1 MTTPTDAITFG
12 EKLLQLLDQGAFTA
26 TYKYAVLRGLI
37 DLCLEN
43 TSRCGEPATV
53 LTTRQLAEKVIELYW
68 PHTRPYPELPAD
80 RPVLRQNRGQPGS
93 QAEILRA
100 IQTLRDHLQGDD
112 TAPLFRVRQALGSRF
127 ERLVRVVEWK
137 LIEMPL
143 PRLQRIG
150 RQVEPFVYSIAWDEG
165 IQRARV
171 AAYQEGDAA
180 AFDSGIRLMPGV
192 GEHLVRLNGLLRP
205 LLYRQWTAEVA
216 NINGLP
222 ESRLEA
228 FLFGT
233 DRMAIPSGLRQGLLE
248 VQDAR
253 CFYCGERVGRQ
264 RGHQPE
270 VDHFIPW
277 ARYPDNA
284 IENLVVAHQYCNHDK
299 RDFLAAVPHLEHWL
313 GRLCEGRE
321 RDLAALSDE
330 HGWVSRPRE
339 IHGVAAAIYLRLPV
353 EMGLWAGR
361 GRFEPFDRGAAR
373 VAFGVSDEVAGFRA
387 SGALGVV
394 DG

>member
-1 MTTPTDAITFG
+1 VTTPTDAIAFG

-26 TYKYAVLRGLI
+26 TYKYAVLVGLI

-68 PHTRPYPELPAD
+68 PHTRPYPVLPAD
-80 RPVLRQNRGQPGS
+80 QPVLRQNRGQPGS

-100 IQTLRDHLQGDD
+100 IQTLRGHLEGDD

-127 ERLVRVVEWK
+127 ERLVRTVEWK

-150 RQVEPFVYSIAWDEG
+150 RQLASFVYAIDWDEQ
-165 IQRARV
+165 ISRSRV
-171 AAYQEGDAA
+171 AAYQAGDAT
-180 AFDSGIRLMPGV
+180 AFDGRILLAPGV

-248 VQDAR
+248 LQDAR
-253 CFYCGERVGRQ
+253 CFYCGDRIGARP
-264 RGHQPE
+264 GHQPE

-284 IENLVVAHQYCNHDK
+284 IENLVVAHQHCNNDK
-299 RDFLAAVPHLEHWL
+299 RDFLPALPHVTHWL
-313 GRLCEGRE
+313 GRLGDTQGHE
-321 RDLAALSDE
+321 LATLSRQE
-330 HGWVSRPRE
+330 SWASRPHE
-339 IHGVAAAIYLRLPV
+339 IRGVATAIYLRLPA

-373 VAFGVSDEVAGFRA
+373 VVFGVPD
-387 SGALGVV
+387 
-394 DG
+394 

>member
-1 MTTPTDAITFG
+1 
-12 EKLLQLLDQGAFTA
+12 
-26 TYKYAVLRGLI
+26 
-37 DLCLEN
+37 
-43 TSRCGEPATV
+43 
-53 LTTRQLAEKVIELYW
+53 
-68 PHTRPYPELPAD
+68 LPAD
-80 RPVLRQNRGQPGS
+80 QPVLRQNRGQPGA

-100 IQTLRDHLQGDD
+100 IQTLRGHLQGDD

-127 ERLVRVVEWK
+127 DRLVRTVEWK

-150 RQVEPFVYSIAWDEG
+150 RQLEPFVYSIAWDKG

-171 AAYQEGDAA
+171 VAYQKGDAA

-233 DRMAIPSGLRQGLLE
+233 DRIAIPSGLRQGLLE
-248 VQDAR
+248 LQDAR
-253 CFYCGERVGRQ
+253 CFYCAEKISRRPGYCD
-264 RGHQPE
+264 E

-284 IENLVVAHQYCNHDK
+284 IENLVVAHQHCNHDK
-299 RDFLAAVPHLEHWL
+299 RDFLAAVPHLAHWL
-313 GRLCEGRE
+313 DRLGKDNGS
-321 RDLAALSDE
+321 DLTVLSEE

-353 EMGLWAGR
+353 EMELWAGR

-373 VAFGVSDEVAGFRA
+373 VAFGVSDEIAGFGA
-387 SGALGVV
+387 SAALGVV

>member
-1 MTTPTDAITFG
+1 MSQALDTIAFG

-26 TYKYAVLRGLI
+26 TYKYAVLLGLI

-43 TSRCGEPATV
+43 TSPRGDPATV
-53 LTTRQLAEKVIELYW
+53 LTTRQLAEKVVELYW

-93 QAEILRA
+93 QAEILKA
-100 IQTLRDHLQGDD
+100 IQSLRGHLQGDD

-127 ERLVRVVEWK
+127 ERLVRTVEWK

-150 RQVEPFVYSIAWDEG
+150 RQVESFVYAVGWDEQ
-165 IQRARV
+165 IPRSRV
-171 AAYQEGDAA
+171 AAYQNGDGR
-180 AFDSGIRLMPGV
+180 AFDNRILLRPGV

-216 NINGLP
+216 SINGLA
-222 ESRLEA
+222 ESRLES

-233 DRMAIPSGLRQGLLE
+233 ERIAVPAGLRQGLLE
-248 VQDAR
+248 MQDAR
-253 CFYCGERVGRQ
+253 CFYCGERISGQ

-284 IENLVVAHQYCNHDK
+284 IENLVVAHQHCNNDK
-299 RDFLAAVPHLEHWL
+299 RDFLAAVPHVTHWL
-313 GRLCEGRE
+313 DRLDATSGNELVR
-321 RDLAALSDE
+321 LSRQE
-330 HGWVSRPRE
+330 KWESRPSE
-339 IHGVAAAIYLRLPV
+339 IRGAASAIYLRLPAGM
-353 EMGLWAGR
+353 ELWASK
-361 GRFEPFDRGAAR
+361 GRFEPLDQPALRAAF
-373 VAFGVSDEVAGFRA
+373 VGSA
-387 SGALGVV
+387 
-394 DG
+394 